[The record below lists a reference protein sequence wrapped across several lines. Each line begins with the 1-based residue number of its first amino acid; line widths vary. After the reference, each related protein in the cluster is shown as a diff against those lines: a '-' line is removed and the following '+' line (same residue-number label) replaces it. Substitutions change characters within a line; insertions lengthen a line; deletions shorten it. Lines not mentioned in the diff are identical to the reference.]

1 MLASGEIGTLI
12 TALGCGV
19 EGGGNFDAEKL
30 RYHYIV
36 IMTDADVDGSHIRTL
51 LLTFFYRQMPE
62 LIRKGYLYIAQP
74 PLYKITR
81 QKKVRYLKGDA
92 ELDTFI
98 LDTGLGKLM
107 LTTEDGHVRL
117 VGDPLRRLMTDLRR
131 WRNLLRAFSRRADPA
146 VIESIVRAT
155 ELAPSALHDR
165 ARVEAARRAIEEY
178 LAQHHPDLMPVS
190 IDITEDHEL
199 ARYALSVRTRAGVA
213 TRPVVID
220 SALLESGDLAELREI
235 WRGVSALGKPPFLA
249 YAVGDDGEATGE
261 PETVA
266 SVDGLW
272 DYLDERARRGIQVQ
286 RYKGLGEMNPDE
298 LWETTMNPETRTLL
312 QVRIEDAVESEEL
325 FSVLMGDEVEPR
337 RAFIEQN
344 ALKVVNLDI

>member
-1 MLASGEIGTLI
+1 
-12 TALGCGV
+12 
-19 EGGGNFDAEKL
+19 
-30 RYHYIV
+30 
-36 IMTDADVDGSHIRTL
+36 
-51 LLTFFYRQMPE
+51 MPE

-107 LTTEDGHVRL
+107 LTTEDGHVKL

-131 WRNLLRAFSRRADPA
+131 WKNLLRAFSRRADPA

-155 ELAPSALHDR
+155 DLEPSALQDR
-165 ARVEAARRAIEEY
+165 ARVEGARRAIEQY
-178 LAQHHPDLMPVS
+178 LAQHHPDLMPIS
-190 IDITEDHEL
+190 IEINEDHEL
-199 ARYALSVRTRAGVA
+199 ARHALSVRTRAGVA
-213 TRPVVID
+213 SRPVVID
-220 SALLESGDLAELREI
+220 STLLESSDLAELREI
-235 WRGVSALGKPPFLA
+235 WRGVTALGTPPFLA
-249 YAVGDDGEATGE
+249 YAVGDDGEITGE